1 MGLMCSTCKHY
12 QSCPVYWGKLRNSSM
27 TTGVYRQLYCDAG
40 VAGWM
45 KCRRYQVKEKTG
57 SCPDRIIPNAPH
69 TVEEIIR
76 RFGLVES
83 MG

>member
-1 MGLMCSTCKHY
+1 
-12 QSCPVYWGKLRNSSM
+12 M

>member
-1 MGLMCSTCKHY
+1 MCETCKHY

-40 VAGWM
+40 VTGWV

-57 SCPDRIIPNAPH
+57 RCPDRVIPNAMQSADQ
-69 TVEEIIR
+69 IIR
-76 RFGLVES
+76 RFGLLES
-83 MG
+83 IS